1 MPSNRCERSEPSVMG
16 GRALYRLQL
25 PTCDMKL
32 MMKTLKDL
40 ETVPLM
46 CKCQLS
52 RKGQATWL
60 LSVAFP
66 AT

>member
-1 MPSNRCERSEPSVMG
+1 MG

-52 RKGQATWL
+52 REGQATWL